1 MGAKA
6 ISFALF
12 SSSVMKVAFSS
23 QAANEDHLEALEER
37 KEEHEA
43 SFESLGNHGY
53 GIGGFGDGFDW

>member
-1 MGAKA
+1 
-6 ISFALF
+6 
-12 SSSVMKVAFSS
+12 MKVAFSS